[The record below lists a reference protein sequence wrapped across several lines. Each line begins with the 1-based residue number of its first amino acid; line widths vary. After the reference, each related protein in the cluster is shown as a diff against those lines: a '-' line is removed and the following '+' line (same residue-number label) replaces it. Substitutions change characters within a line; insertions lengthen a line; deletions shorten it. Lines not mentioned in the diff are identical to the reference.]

1 MSPRPGPCSAC
12 SLWRGAR
19 EVAVGIRAR
28 GIQGAQRRLNRIADR
43 LAGVTQEAIND
54 FADEVVDH
62 MKGVVPVDT
71 GKPSD
76 SIEKKLEGESVTRQE
91 KHTSELQSLMR
102 TSYADFCLQQNNIT

>member
-71 GKPSD
+71 GKLRD
-76 SIEKKLEGESVTRQE
+76 SIEKKLEGESVTVGPRNVDYAGFVE
-91 KHTSELQSLMR
+91 YGTSDRKSTSLN
-102 TSYADFCLQQNNIT
+102 SSN